1 MAVDPIESSAYEFTA
16 QVERLY
22 AGLMQAA
29 TLDSRLSIWRPGN
42 PESLTEQEPSLGGK
56 LLYAGE
62 LDAKA
67 RALLVAANIAGAAS
81 LAATADAAVAKQAVR
96 DGVVDFLV
104 TSLDEAL
111 RILKNEIRKRE
122 TVAVCAAVAPETLE
136 EQMQER
142 GVAPD
147 LVRHTSSPHY
157 RASQVEALAVRPGQ
171 CIAAWS
177 IAVAPALWLP
187 KLDAI
192 ALNCLHQKMIAP
204 DLDFETWDSTRR
216 WLRQAPRY
224 LGRMAQGLRLLRCT
238 EQAAALLRDQIQQH
252 VECAEI
258 KVPVDFFINANG
270 KCESFSFSQKT
281 E

>member
-111 RILKNEIRKRE
+111 RILKNEIRRRADVQFAQPSRLKRWKSRCKS
-122 TVAVCAAVAPETLE
+122 V
-136 EQMQER
+136 

-147 LVRHTSSPHY
+147 IDAAFIFASLPRIAGRSIGCAARPVHRRLEHRRRSRSLAAQTRRHRSQLSSPEND
-157 RASQVEALAVRPGQ
+157 S
-171 CIAAWS
+171 
-177 IAVAPALWLP
+177 
-187 KLDAI
+187 
-192 ALNCLHQKMIAP
+192 P
-204 DLDFETWDSTRR
+204 DTDFETWDSTRR